1 MVPDKVAA
9 VLTTLL
15 DGRAFGEK
23 HGKDAATVVALHGWA
38 RNRSDWG
45 STLEGLDALALDQ
58 PGFGATPAPD
68 EAWGS
73 KEYAEWLAQIL
84 EGLDRPVLVGHSFG
98 GRVAVQLAAARPE
111 LVRGIVLTGVPLFR
125 PKTGGKPK
133 LAYRI
138 GRWLHAKGL
147 IPEARMEALREKYGS
162 TDYRN
167 AKGIIRD
174 IFVKVVNESYGDQLA
189 AIPKDLPVRLIWGE
203 NDTAAPVWMPGEAM
217 EILGDNATLEIV
229 PGSAHLLDAGLVKSL
244 RGAIDELRTN

>member
-1 MVPDKVAA
+1 M
-9 VLTTLL
+9 LTTLL

-23 HGKDAATVVALHGWA
+23 HGKGAATVVALHGWA

-45 STLEGLDALALDQ
+45 STLDGLDALALDQ

-73 KEYAEWLAQIL
+73 KDYAVWLAEIL

-111 LVRGIVLTGVPLFR
+111 LVRGVGLTGLRIFR
-125 PKTGGKPK
+125 PKAGGKPK
-133 LAYRI
+133 LAYRV
-138 GRWLHAKGL
+138 GRWAYSKKL
-147 IPEARMEALREKYGS
+147 IPESKMDELREKYGS
-162 TDYRN
+162 ADYRN
-167 AKGIIRD
+167 AKGVMRQVL
-174 IFVKVVNESYGDQLA
+174 VKAVNDDYTEQLTEIA
-189 AIPKDLPVRLIWGE
+189 KTDLPVRLVWGE

-229 PGSAHLLDAGLVKSL
+229 PGSAHLLDAGLVTSL
-244 RGAIDELRTN
+244 RSAVDDLRTN

>member
-58 PGFGATPAPD
+58 PGFGATPAPE
-68 EAWGS
+68 EAWGTR
-73 KEYAEWLAQIL
+73 EYAEWLAKIL
-84 EGLDRPVLVGHSFG
+84 RDLDRPVLVGHSFG
-98 GRVAVQLAAARPE
+98 GRVAVQLAAAHPE
-111 LVRGIVLTGVPLFR
+111 LIRGVVLTGVPLFR
-125 PKTGGKPK
+125 PKVGGKPK
-133 LAYRI
+133 LAYRV
-138 GRWLHAKGL
+138 GRWAYSKKL
-147 IPEARMEALREKYGS
+147 IPESKMEQLREKYGS
-162 TDYRN
+162 SDYRN
-167 AKGIIRD
+167 AKGVMRQVL
-174 IFVKVVNESYGDQLA
+174 VKAVNDDYTDQLA
-189 AIPKDLPVRLIWGE
+189 GIPNDLPVRLIWGE

-244 RGAIDELRTN
+244 RGSIDELRTF